1 MLKILGNENMIDEK
15 QIQDWLVEEG
25 IFRQKIPDDNSNFHF
40 LINYPNNNALDVICP
55 KGKDDQIIIGCATE
69 VSQQEQVLIHNTKKA
84 VNQEFIW
91 NIRFALNSFML
102 DFELEHPN
110 DELKRF
116 IITDFI
122 FEDGLT
128 KDRLISTIKKIFKG
142 KLHCIWLLGKTY
154 GQVNP
159 NSEAPASRDSR

>member
-1 MLKILGNENMIDEK
+1 
-15 QIQDWLVEEG
+15 
-25 IFRQKIPDDNSNFHF
+25 
-40 LINYPNNNALDVICP
+40 
-55 KGKDDQIIIGCATE
+55 
-69 VSQQEQVLIHNTKKA
+69 
-84 VNQEFIW
+84 
-91 NIRFALNSFML
+91 ML

-154 GQVNP
+154 GHVNP
-159 NSEAPASRDSR
+159 NSEAPASRDNMFV

>member
-1 MLKILGNENMIDEK
+1 M
-15 QIQDWLVEEG
+15 
-25 IFRQKIPDDNSNFHF
+25 
-40 LINYPNNNALDVICP
+40 
-55 KGKDDQIIIGCATE
+55 
-69 VSQQEQVLIHNTKKA
+69 SQQEQALIHNTKKA

-122 FEDGLT
+122 FEDGL
-128 KDRLISTIKKIFKG
+128 
-142 KLHCIWLLGKTY
+142 GKTY

-159 NSEAPASRDSR
+159 NSEAPASRDNMFV

>member
-1 MLKILGNENMIDEK
+1 M
-15 QIQDWLVEEG
+15 
-25 IFRQKIPDDNSNFHF
+25 
-40 LINYPNNNALDVICP
+40 DVICP

-69 VSQQEQVLIHNTKKA
+69 VSQQEQALIHNTKKA

-154 GQVNP
+154 GHVNP
-159 NSEAPASRDSR
+159 NSEAPASRDSMFV

>member
-25 IFRQKIPDDNSNFHF
+25 IFRQKIPDDNSNF
-40 LINYPNNNALDVICP
+40 
-55 KGKDDQIIIGCATE
+55 Q
-69 VSQQEQVLIHNTKKA
+69 
-84 VNQEFIW
+84 
-91 NIRFALNSFML
+91 NSFML

-159 NSEAPASRDSR
+159 NSEAPASRDNMFV

>member
-1 MLKILGNENMIDEK
+1 MIDEK

-69 VSQQEQVLIHNTKKA
+69 VSQQEQALIHNTKKA
-84 VNQEFIW
+84 
-91 NIRFALNSFML
+91 NSFML

-154 GQVNP
+154 GHVNP
-159 NSEAPASRDSR
+159 NSEAPASRDNMFV